1 MVWGE
6 TSRFLPDNHDRFH
19 VFLLQDPGL
28 NCIQKPGSYQPYDLG
43 LKLDLFIKNHT
54 GQQLVG
60 MVNRTGHENGTYRKC
75 VKRFLIPYLVN
86 IFCPENIFLHTG

>member
-1 MVWGE
+1 MID
-6 TSRFLPDNHDRFH
+6 SH

-43 LKLDLFIKNHT
+43 LKLDLFVKNHT

-60 MVNRTGHENGTYRKC
+60 KVNRTSHEKMGHIAN
-75 VKRFLIPYLVN
+75 V
-86 IFCPENIFLHTG
+86 